1 VSSFCMWHQVTR
13 LVSPLAWFLS
23 RRGRPFGAVLFCLL
37 GASCD
42 KCSCTF
48 EYSQNGGYKVGVTC
62 TSDLVVPPESLVV
75 GQRRALH
82 RSGASLQSLVTSA
95 TSADINTLT
104 AFRITDL
111 QIRDPHLFKSILSV
125 CTEVTGSVNS
135 EIHDRFALDSD
146 QDGHKDADALI
157 VFRNLNL
164 SGPGDVYQ
172 LVSAKCDTLADPT
185 CTLDTVSP
193 EINLAFSYVHN
204 PQDTCLSPDPLLLH
218 PYTPAVVSPIANCFG
233 TLPINI
239 EVTFGGTTFTMYGA
253 EMGATFVDN
262 PPTSLVRGLMRAFLA
277 ETTATRVL
285 LPADAPLVGGQPL
298 ASLFAGGPGSCPSWS
313 DQDIG
318 PDGVTVGWWIF
329 ANFEATRVNL
339 LPPLAVPRVESQT
352 TLGLR
357 AYPNPSL
364 GGVQLSYVLPTRGST
379 SLSILDLAGREVATL
394 LDKDMD
400 AGRHITYWNGRSSG
414 GAPMPPGAYIA
425 RVSSPAG
432 SSTTRIL
439 LLGTTR

>member
-1 VSSFCMWHQVTR
+1 
-13 LVSPLAWFLS
+13 
-23 RRGRPFGAVLFCLL
+23 
-37 GASCD
+37 
-42 KCSCTF
+42 
-48 EYSQNGGYKVGVTC
+48 
-62 TSDLVVPPESLVV
+62 
-75 GQRRALH
+75 
-82 RSGASLQSLVTSA
+82 
-95 TSADINTLT
+95 
-104 AFRITDL
+104 
-111 QIRDPHLFKSILSV
+111 
-125 CTEVTGSVNS
+125 
-135 EIHDRFALDSD
+135 
-146 QDGHKDADALI
+146 
-157 VFRNLNL
+157 
-164 SGPGDVYQ
+164 
-172 LVSAKCDTLADPT
+172 
-185 CTLDTVSP
+185 LDTVSP

-329 ANFEATRVNL
+329 ANFEATRVSL

-352 TLGLR
+352 TLALR
-357 AYPNPSL
+357 AYPNPFVSGVRITFSL
-364 GGVQLSYVLPTRGST
+364 PQAGS
-379 SLSILDLAGREVATL
+379 
-394 LDKDMD
+394 
-400 AGRHITYWNGRSSG
+400 
-414 GAPMPPGAYIA
+414 A
-425 RVSSPAG
+425 RVAVFDTHGRQVAELADGSLPSGRNEVFWDGQTTHGRAKPGVYFATVTNAAG
-432 SSTTRIL
+432 AATRQIL
-439 LLGTTR
+439 LLR